1 MEIAITINGQHFT
14 VEVTAEVYEYLKQAA
29 RKEENLAHEQRR
41 HWDRREFDE
50 QIIFDEGRAC
60 CYVTPEQWVCRM
72 ETMQEIRTALMVCTE
87 NQRRRFLLYAMEG
100 MSFTEIAHV
109 CDCSK
114 AAVQDSIEAV
124 RKKFRRFF

>member
-1 MEIAITINGQHFT
+1 MEIAITINSQHFT
-14 VEVTAEVYEYLKQAA
+14 IEVTAEVYEYLKQAA

-60 CYVTPEQWVCRM
+60 CYVTPEQWVCLM

-87 NQRRRFLLYAMEG
+87 NQRRRFLLSAMEG

-124 RKKFRRFF
+124 RKKLRKFF